1 METLTQSGKRLTLI
15 LNIPPHYREPIF
27 RLIEA
32 EWQCRWIFGKNETDI
47 PSCPTGFMNDVICL
61 PIKRGRFN
69 TWWLKGL
76 SKVLHT
82 EKQET
87 IILTGEIKFLS
98 SWCVM
103 LRNTLKP
110 RSRRARIFLWSHGWD
125 GTEKGLRRL
134 FYRFYFGLAD
144 GLLLYGSRSA
154 HIAVKE
160 GIASE
165 KITVIHN
172 SLDHDRFLALRKTV
186 AEKSDAN
193 VVFGK
198 YFKNP
203 KLPTLVYI
211 GRLSL
216 VKKISQLL
224 EAVALLKKQGRE
236 VNVLV
241 IGDGPDRDFLHSMTE
256 EAGLT
261 HNVYFCGAEYNID
274 TTAPAVYHAAMCVS
288 PGHIGLTAIHSL
300 ELGTPVVTHS
310 DMKSHAPEIESITDG
325 ETGQLFEKDNIQD
338 LAKAISRQLDQN
350 RLLGRDAVRNS
361 CFRAVGS
368 WTPEW
373 QINAF
378 RKAFD

>member
-1 METLTQSGKRLTLI
+1 METLTNSGKRVTLI

-27 RLIEA
+27 RLIESG
-32 EWQCRWIFGKNETDI
+32 WSCRWIFGENKTDI
-47 PSCPTGFMNDVICL
+47 PSCPTDFMDNVICL

-76 SKVLHT
+76 TNVLHT
-82 EKQET
+82 EKQDA

-98 SWCVM
+98 SWRVM
-103 LRNTLKP
+103 LWNTLKP
-110 RSRRARIFLWSHGWD
+110 KSKRARVFLWSHGWD

-144 GLLLYGSRSA
+144 GLLLYGNRSA
-154 HIAVKE
+154 QIAIKE
-160 GIASE
+160 GIAPE
-165 KITVIHN
+165 KIAVIHN
-172 SLDHDRFLALRKTV
+172 SLDHDRFLGLRRKV
-186 AEKSDAN
+186 AETNAKTFFDR
-193 VVFGK
+193 
-198 YFKNP
+198 YFSKP
-203 KLPTLVYI
+203 ELPTLVYI

-216 VKKISQLL
+216 VKKISQII
-224 EAVALLKKQGRE
+224 EAVALLRKRGCE

-241 IGDGPDRDFLHSMTE
+241 IGDGPDRNLLHLMAE
-256 EAGLT
+256 ESGLSD
-261 HNVYFCGAEYNID
+261 NVHFCGAEYNID
-274 TTAPAVYHAAMCVS
+274 TTAPAVYHAAICVS

-310 DMKSHAPEIESITDG
+310 DMTCHAPEIEAITDG
-325 ETGQLFEKDNIQD
+325 ETGQLFEKDNIKD

-361 CFRAVGS
+361 CYRAVES

-378 RKAFD
+378 RKAID